1 MRGGNGQQVNREG
14 VTRVVLVPG
23 NVWRIGL
30 VVIGLIVLFAVGRFV
45 LGEGASLI
53 FTAVMAWFISL
64 AMEPAVSR
72 LARHMP
78 RGAATGLVLLAVVLF
93 LVVFYPEAFCCF
105 IDSM

>member
-53 FTAVMAWFISL
+53 FTAVMA
-64 AMEPAVSR
+64 
-72 LARHMP
+72 
-78 RGAATGLVLLAVVLF
+78 
-93 LVVFYPEAFCCF
+93 
-105 IDSM
+105 